1 MSYQNI
7 VVEKEAGMMSIILN
21 RPDKLNAIDATM
33 LDDLRRALQDADEDD
48 KVKVLIL
55 TGAGRA
61 FSSGADVTTVA
72 AIVKPSMSPVP
83 PVELGRRVRLK
94 PFDGAGD
101 VVLRLRN
108 LDKPTIAAING
119 IAAGAGLSFAL
130 GCDIRIASEKA
141 QFSLI
146 FVRRGVIPDCGAT
159 YLLPRLVGTP
169 KALELMFTGD
179 MIDAPESEL
188 LGLVNRVVR
197 HENLIPAAK
206 ELAARI
212 AEGPSV
218 AIELM
223 KRAVYQGLESNNFAS
238 QLAYE
243 GWAQELCYETEDVK
257 EGVKAFLEKRKPKF
271 SGR

>member
-1 MSYQNI
+1 VSYQNI
-7 VVEKEAGMMSIILN
+7 VAEKEDSIMSITLN

-33 LDDLRRALQDADEDD
+33 LDELTKALQDADEDD
-48 KVKVLIL
+48 EVKVIIL

-61 FSSGADVTTVA
+61 FSSGADVTTVSA
-72 AIVKPSMSPVP
+72 VVKPSMGQVP
-83 PVELGRRVRLK
+83 SVEPGRRVRLK
-94 PFDGAGD
+94 PFAGFGD
-101 VVLRLRN
+101 VALRLRD

-146 FVRRGVIPDCGAT
+146 FVRRGVVPDTGAT

-169 KALELMFTGD
+169 KALELMFTGN
-179 MIDAPESEL
+179 MINAPEAERV
-188 LGLVNRVVR
+188 GLVNQVVP
-197 HENLIPAAK
+197 HDNLMPATK
-206 ELAARI
+206 ELATRI

-223 KRAVYQGLESNNFAS
+223 KRAVYQGLETNNFAS

-257 EGVKAFLEKRKPKF
+257 EGVRAFLEKRKPEF

>member
-7 VVEKEAGMMSIILN
+7 IAEKEDNTMSITLN

-33 LDDLRRALQDADEDD
+33 LDELARALQDADEDD
-48 KVKVLIL
+48 GVKVVVL

-61 FSSGADVTTVA
+61 FSSGADVTTASAV
-72 AIVKPSMSPVP
+72 VKPSMGLVP

-94 PFDGAGD
+94 PFAGFGD
-101 VVLRLRN
+101 VALRLRN

-119 IAAGAGLSFAL
+119 IAAGGGLSFAL

-146 FVRRGVIPDCGAT
+146 FVRRGLVPDTGAT
-159 YLLPRLVGTP
+159 YLLPRLVGTA

-179 MIDAPESEL
+179 MIDAAEAERI
-188 LGLVNRVVR
+188 GLVNRVVA
-197 HENLIPAAK
+197 HENLMPATK

-243 GWAQELCYETEDVK
+243 GWAQELCYETEDFK
-257 EGVKAFLEKRKPKF
+257 EGVRSFLEKRKPKF

>member
-1 MSYQNI
+1 VNYQNI
-7 VVEKEAGMMSIILN
+7 IAEKKDSIMLITLN

-33 LDDLRRALQDADEDD
+33 LDELARALQDADEDD
-48 KVKVLIL
+48 EVKAVVL

-72 AIVKPSMSPVP
+72 AVVKPSMSPVP
-83 PVELGRRVRLK
+83 AVELGRRVRLK
-94 PFDGAGD
+94 PFAGFGD
-101 VVLRLRN
+101 VALRLRN

-146 FVRRGVIPDCGAT
+146 FVRRGVVPDTGAT
-159 YLLPRLVGTP
+159 YLLPRLVGTS
-169 KALELMFTGD
+169 KALELIFTGD
-179 MIDAPESEL
+179 MLDAVEAERI
-188 LGLVNRVVR
+188 GLVNRVVPD
-197 HENLIPAAK
+197 ESLMPVTK
-206 ELAARI
+206 ELATRI

-223 KRAVYQGLESNNFAS
+223 KRAVYQGLETNNFAS

-243 GWAQELCYETEDVK
+243 GWAQELCYETKDVE
-257 EGVKAFLEKRKPKF
+257 EGVRAFLEKRKPKF

>member
-1 MSYQNI
+1 MNYQNI
-7 VVEKEAGMMSIILN
+7 IAEKKDSIMLITLN

-33 LDDLRRALQDADEDD
+33 LDELARALQDADEDD
-48 KVKVLIL
+48 EVKAVVL

-72 AIVKPSMSPVP
+72 AVVKPSMSPVP
-83 PVELGRRVRLK
+83 AVELGRRVRLK
-94 PFDGAGD
+94 PFAGFGD
-101 VVLRLRN
+101 VALRLRN

-146 FVRRGVIPDCGAT
+146 FVRRGVVPDTGAT
-159 YLLPRLVGTP
+159 YLLPRLVGTS
-169 KALELMFTGD
+169 KALELIFTGD
-179 MIDAPESEL
+179 MLDAVEAERI
-188 LGLVNRVVR
+188 GLVNRVVPD
-197 HENLIPAAK
+197 ESLMPLTK
-206 ELAARI
+206 ELASRI

-223 KRAVYQGLESNNFAS
+223 KRAVYQGLETNNFAS

-243 GWAQELCYETEDVK
+243 GWAQELCYETKDVE
-257 EGVKAFLEKRKPKF
+257 EGVRAFLEKRKPKF